1 VEGQGIGLGERVE
14 VVCGRNAVREAL
26 GRPGRVKRVYLAE
39 GARPEGPV
47 AEIARLAQSQGI
59 AVEVRRRQE
68 LDRLAGPVAH
78 QGVVAET
85 RPYEYASLVEV
96 LDNATAP
103 GNVALLLVLDCL
115 QDPQNLGSLLR
126 TAEAAGAHGVVIPR
140 QRAAG
145 VTPAVE
151 RASAGAVEHLR
162 IAQVANLT
170 QALEAMKARG
180 IWAAGLEKA
189 AQSKPYDQVDWR
201 LPVALVVGSEGRG
214 MSRLVREHCDFLVD
228 IPMRGRVGS
237 LNAAVAGSIVLY
249 EILRQRGKTP

>member
-1 VEGQGIGLGERVE
+1 M
-14 VVCGRNAVREAL
+14 
-26 GRPGRVKRVYLAE
+26 
-39 GARPEGPV
+39 

-201 LPVALVVGSEGRG
+201 LPVALVVGSEGWG

>member
-1 VEGQGIGLGERVE
+1 ME

-26 GRPGRVKRVYLAE
+26 GRLGRVKRVYLAE
-39 GARPEGPV
+39 GARPEGLV
-47 AEIARLAQSQGI
+47 AEIARLARSQGI

-78 QGVVAET
+78 QGGVAET
-85 RPYEYASLVEV
+85 WPYEYASLAEV
-96 LDNATAP
+96 LDDATAP
-103 GNVALLLVLDCL
+103 GDMALLLVLDYL

-126 TAEAAGAHGVVIPR
+126 TAEAVGAHGVVIPR

-180 IWAAGLEKA
+180 IWTAGLEKQ

-249 EILRQRGKTP
+249 EILRQREKIP

>member
-1 VEGQGIGLGERVE
+1 ME

-26 GRPGRVKRVYLAE
+26 GRPDRVKRVYLAE
-39 GARPEGPV
+39 GARPEGLV
-47 AEIARLAQSQGI
+47 AEIARLARSQGI

-85 RPYEYASLVEV
+85 RPYEYASLAEV
-96 LDNATAP
+96 LDGATAP

-126 TAEAAGAHGVVIPR
+126 TAEAVGAHGVVIPR

-180 IWAAGLEKA
+180 IWAAGLEKQ

-249 EILRQRGKTP
+249 EILRQREGERILYQAPS